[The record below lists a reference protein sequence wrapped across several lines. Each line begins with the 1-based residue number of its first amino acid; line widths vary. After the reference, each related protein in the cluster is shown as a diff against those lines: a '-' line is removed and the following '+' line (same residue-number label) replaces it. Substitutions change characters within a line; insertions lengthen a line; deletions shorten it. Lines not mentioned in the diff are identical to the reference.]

1 MALTEADWKIIMIV
15 TQVNASLSLICAIIT
30 IVTFFIW
37 KRFRTAVS
45 GPVCLMAAADI
56 LSMIGYSISRYGP
69 RAGQHTVLCQI
80 QGTLIQVG
88 DLSAILWPGCIA
100 MDLML
105 VMYKGRSISQVDQ
118 LHYRVYAPICV
129 AIPII
134 VGLSGLLVRDGDGNR
149 FYGDSGP
156 WCWISKPYL
165 LFQLL
170 LLYIPLW
177 IVFLFNLGIYSSVG
191 RLIWNHS
198 KLSGRQLANREA
210 NKYKYTYIKNVSLYL
225 LAFLATWAIPSVNR
239 FYNYFHPDKPL
250 FILHLL
256 HALLLTSNGVLN
268 CAVYFYV
275 AWISRVM
282 PSARSRSNRSRPES
296 EMPTL
301 PPTNSVAKRNKY
313 GGNDDFDR
321 DILSSFAPEESS
333 YLRVTLE
340 HSDYPPA
347 PTTTLVQTR
356 TNNMRFPVIGQA
368 LESCADQSP
377 DYYQSNQAVNKK

>member
-1 MALTEADWKIIMIV
+1 
-15 TQVNASLSLICAIIT
+15 
-30 IVTFFIW
+30 
-37 KRFRTAVS
+37 
-45 GPVCLMAAADI
+45 
-56 LSMIGYSISRYGP
+56 
-69 RAGQHTVLCQI
+69 
-80 QGTLIQVG
+80 LIQVG

-118 LHYRVYAPICV
+118 LHYRVYAPICII
-129 AIPII
+129 IPII
-134 VGLSGLLVRDGDGNR
+134 VGLSGLLVRNSDGNR

-165 LFQLL
+165 IFQLL

-177 IVFLFNLGIYSSVG
+177 IVFLFNLIIYTSVG
-191 RLIWNHS
+191 HLIWNNS
-198 KLSGRQLANREA
+198 KSSGLQPAKET
-210 NKYKYTYIKNVSLYL
+210 NKYKYIYIKNVSLYL

-282 PSARSRSNRSRPES
+282 PSVRTRSNRSRFDS
-296 EMPTL
+296 MLVTL
-301 PPTNSVAKRNKY
+301 PPSDVAMKKHKLGY
-313 GGNDDFDR
+313 NDEFDKEMM
-321 DILSSFAPEESS
+321 SSFTPGESS
-333 YLRVTLE
+333 YFRITVE
-340 HSDYPPA
+340 DSDHPSA
-347 PTTTLVQTR
+347 STTIMQTR
-356 TNNMRFPVIGQA
+356 TNTVRFSS
-368 LESCADQSP
+368 LDRR
-377 DYYQSNQAVNKK
+377 

>member
-1 MALTEADWKIIMIV
+1 MALTEDDWKIIMIV

-37 KRFRTAVS
+37 RRFRTAVS

-69 RAGQHTVLCQI
+69 RAGQHTALCQI
-80 QGTLIQVG
+80 QGLLIEVG

-118 LHYRVYAPICV
+118 LHYRIYAPICII
-129 AIPII
+129 IPIVI
-134 VGLSGLLVRDGDGNR
+134 GFSGLLIENNNGDR

-156 WCWISKPYL
+156 WCWISKPYAA
-165 LFQLL
+165 FQLF

-177 IVFLFNLGIYSSVG
+177 IVFLFNLLIYSSVG

-198 KLSGRQLANREA
+198 KLSGRQLASRET
-210 NKYKYTYIKNVSLYL
+210 NKYKYTYLKNVSLYL
-225 LAFLATWAIPSVNR
+225 LAFLATWAVPSINR

-250 FILHLL
+250 FVLHLL
-256 HALLLTSNGVLN
+256 HALLLT
-268 CAVYFYV
+268 
-275 AWISRVM
+275 RVM

-296 EMPTL
+296 EMPTNPL
-301 PPTNSVAKRNKY
+301 PASLPKKAAYTNIEEF
-313 GGNDDFDR
+313 DDVEHTAM
-321 DILSSFAPEESS
+321 SSFAPAGSS
-333 YLRVTLE
+333 CLLSSADNR
-340 HSDYPPA
+340 DINN
-347 PTTTLVQTR
+347 QGR
-356 TNNMRFPVIGQA
+356 TNGMLLPSISQAIESAPNRSHNYYLSGQPN
-368 LESCADQSP
+368 SRR
-377 DYYQSNQAVNKK
+377 